1 MFSAFTV
8 AELREMLPP
17 LTNYRLWQQR
27 STDDLTLLGKQSITN
42 YSIKDDKYDEL
53 IAETEAD
60 ARAKML
66 VYLLEKKL
74 V

>member
-1 MFSAFTV
+1 
-8 AELREMLPP
+8 MLPP